1 MYHTLFDFNTQRCIK
16 TSHSNSITYQRSWKK
31 HLDWLNRLF
40 ASQYRLKC
48 KMLPRPF
55 PRQKFIVRR
64 RVQIYAR
71 TADWN
76 GNRHSSPPGTHLGN
90 LGSKLPVSY
99 FTKNASSVCSLMIL
113 LSIFF
118 SALCALITWDKLY
131 PYRKR
136 QHKRTPPPSWFS
148 F

>member
-1 MYHTLFDFNTQRCIK
+1 
-16 TSHSNSITYQRSWKK
+16 
-31 HLDWLNRLF
+31 
-40 ASQYRLKC
+40 
-48 KMLPRPF
+48 MLPGPF

-76 GNRHSSPPGTHLGN
+76 GNRNSSPPGTHLGN

-118 SALCALITWDKLY
+118 FLHYSLSQVEISFTPTAKDNTNAHHLHHGLVFRSQSIEITGMLSHSFCVGQQMGPKN
-131 PYRKR
+131 KR
-136 QHKRTPPPSWFS
+136 NYYFNCV
-148 F
+148 